1 MVDIKILRNTSDK
14 IWQSCYQHP
23 FVQEIGRGT
32 LSREKF
38 EFFLIQDYKFLLEY
52 IKILSLEISKT
63 NHKDVLYDLIEIQK
77 KTFEGIKVHEQY
89 LNVFEISEDRVN
101 KAKIGLY
108 NDAYISSLRNVTE
121 SKGVI
126 EFLAAILP
134 CPWSYHDFACKL
146 IEINKK
152 SLHQNPYKTWIQ
164 NYANK
169 KTYLYIQEKLEE
181 YSNKQK
187 CEEIETLQKI
197 FIRSLEYEYLF
208 WDMCYRQTYNF

>member
-1 MVDIKILRNTSDK
+1 MAIM
-14 IWQSCYQHP
+14 
-23 FVQEIGRGT
+23 
-32 LSREKF
+32 LSASFCPR
-38 EFFLIQDYKFLLEY
+38 DYKFLLEY

-89 LNVFEISEDRVN
+89 LNAFEISEDRVN

-187 CEEIETLQKI
+187 
-197 FIRSLEYEYLF
+197 YL
-208 WDMCYRQTYNF
+208 

>member
-1 MVDIKILRNTSDK
+1 MMHIFHLCV
-14 IWQSCYQHP
+14 
-23 FVQEIGRGT
+23 
-32 LSREKF
+32 
-38 EFFLIQDYKFLLEY
+38 
-52 IKILSLEISKT
+52 
-63 NHKDVLYDLIEIQK
+63 
-77 KTFEGIKVHEQY
+77 
-89 LNVFEISEDRVN
+89 
-101 KAKIGLY
+101 
-108 NDAYISSLRNVTE
+108 NVTE